1 MKDKN
6 ALESIQHR
14 ATRRMSDVHGSYPE
28 RLQKLHLTT
37 LDERRM
43 RGDAIEMYKYLHRY
57 WDIDY
62 STLFTIDNPQRRI
75 TRQQQSYM
83 PVRVPRAR
91 LDIRKNFFC
100 VRGPEIW
107 NSLSSEIR
115 QSTSLNA
122 FKNAYDKSIDQ
133 N

>member
-1 MKDKN
+1 M
-6 ALESIQHR
+6 Q
-14 ATRRMSDVHGSYPE
+14 
-28 RLQKLHLTT
+28 
-37 LDERRM
+37 
-43 RGDAIEMYKYLHRY
+43 YKYLHRY

-91 LDIRKNFFC
+91 LDIRKNFFS

-122 FKNAYDKSIDQ
+122 FKNAYDQSIDQ